1 MNGCYPCLQEG
12 DSSLSGSIEWEDF
25 LVMMRPV
32 VAQEYRKEAEAMLAD
47 TPAAL
52 REVTEVRDHIYP
64 EKKTAPNAI
73 RDGGKAKPGQNNG
86 CQNGCYADHVWTT
99 KV

>member
-1 MNGCYPCLQEG
+1 MWTFATFWLQEG

-52 REVTEVRDHIYP
+52 REVTEVRLHIAR
-64 EKKTAPNAI
+64 KKSSS
-73 RDGGKAKPGQNNG
+73 
-86 CQNGCYADHVWTT
+86 
-99 KV
+99 